1 MKWAGTV
8 RRISAK
14 QVAVAASA
22 LVVAALVMAVLV
34 AGSRIYRPYVTL
46 VGTRP
51 RFFRDSG
58 RQNHLI
64 LLISIGLKNLGS
76 VPAYSFQAHS
86 AVTVNKTAL
95 PYLKYSEHGKTD
107 LFPKGVK
114 TFTIIVDIDSQV
126 AALKAGTATL
136 ELEMEATYRGV
147 FWDRYRYTMVQTLD
161 LATKRFI
168 GSEKTEASKPL

>member
-14 QVAVAASA
+14 HVVVAASVLVIAA
-22 LVVAALVMAVLV
+22 LVVAAVV
-34 AGSRIYRPYVTL
+34 AGRRIYRPYVTL
-46 VGTRP
+46 VGIRP
-51 RFFRDSG
+51 RFFRDPE

-76 VPAYSFQAHS
+76 VPAYSFHSHS

-107 LFPKGVK
+107 LFPKEVK
-114 TFTIIVDIDSQV
+114 TFTMIVDIDSQV
-126 AALKAGTATL
+126 AALKAGTAKL
-136 ELEMEATYRGV
+136 ELGMEATYRGV
-147 FWDRYRYTMVQTLD
+147 FWDRYRYTTVQTLEP
-161 LATKRFI
+161 ATKRFV
-168 GSEKTEASKPL
+168 GSEEEQ